1 MTKEEY
7 FKFAREFA
15 EQAISLSE
23 KKGNDYNGVNT
34 DPFSNFKAVEKSGI
48 CSVEQGFL
56 ARMSDKFQRLIG
68 AVNGNKLQ
76 VNDESVQDTLQ
87 DLMNYCILFAG
98 YLKSQTVKPIIID
111 IGKVGKTCFQ
121 CKSYTYGTT
130 DERCFGCTTYS
141 NFTAK

>member
-7 FKFAREFA
+7 FRFAREFA

-98 YLKSQTVKPIIID
+98 YLKSTPIKAEIRFD
-111 IGKVGKTCFQ
+111 IKN
-121 CKSYTYGTT
+121 
-130 DERCFGCTTYS
+130 CTTCKYEYPVQSATCKGCNRFS
-141 NFTAK
+141 NYKVK